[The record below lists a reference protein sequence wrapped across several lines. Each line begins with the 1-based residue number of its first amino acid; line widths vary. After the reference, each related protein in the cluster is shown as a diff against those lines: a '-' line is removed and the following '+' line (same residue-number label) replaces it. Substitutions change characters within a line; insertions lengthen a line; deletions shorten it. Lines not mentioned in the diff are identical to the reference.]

1 MTNDL
6 DKLVASKAQA
16 WLDGNYDEATK
27 QEVRFLME
35 NNHNEL
41 VESFYKDLEFGTG
54 GLRGIMGVGTNRMN
68 IYTVGAATQGLAN
81 YLKRLTPRRSIAHLS

>member
-54 GLRGIMGVGTNRMN
+54 G
-68 IYTVGAATQGLAN
+68 
-81 YLKRLTPRRSIAHLS
+81 

>member
-41 VESFYKDLEFGTG
+41 VELGGTYAGLYKLQFRDD
-54 GLRGIMGVGTNRMN
+54 VN
-68 IYTVGAATQGLAN
+68 
-81 YLKRLTPRRSIAHLS
+81 K